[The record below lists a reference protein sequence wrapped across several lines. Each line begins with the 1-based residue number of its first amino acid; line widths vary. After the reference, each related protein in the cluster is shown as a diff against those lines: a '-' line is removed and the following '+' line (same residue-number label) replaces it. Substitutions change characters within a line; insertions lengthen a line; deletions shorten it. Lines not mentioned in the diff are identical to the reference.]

1 MPPKSSAKAVLIWLR
16 TCGNRAPCRIRSVRV
31 WSVGC
36 SMLSDQLAL
45 LSVIFF
51 SKLWCS
57 RGVYTAIYRVPS
69 TALHWFSYLSRMN
82 RSTSAIFGRLSPGY
96 RNLSQISGGV
106 RMYHNTRNALMINS
120 DTKVIIQG
128 ITGKQVGRIWTPF
141 QRALGHFPWEANA
154 GVQHEAGWRS
164 QCEESRH

>member
-1 MPPKSSAKAVLIWLR
+1 MGIALHAAFVQWECGRLGVQCSPISWL
-16 TCGNRAPCRIRSVRV
+16 SYL
-31 WSVGC
+31 WF
-36 SMLSDQLAL
+36 
-45 LSVIFF
+45 FF

-82 RSTSAIFGRLSPGY
+82 RSTSAILGRLSPGY

-154 GVQHEAGWRS
+154 RVQHEAGWRS